1 MNRRDL
7 FATCA
12 AAFGLAGCW
21 RKAYSWNQKLTVTVT
36 TPQGEKSGSA
46 VTRVAW
52 KIGRVPMTS
61 TIRTASVTGEAT
73 VVELAPGKYLFALLD
88 QSQSP
93 VEYLAEHVWPV
104 DVVTG
109 ESEED
114 HLGRLYTHVMQ
125 AKGPAHVRFDRYPLL
140 VTFGDINVPAS
151 VKEVKPGDLA
161 VAFGG
166 GYKLKSITLEITDE
180 EVTEGM
186 MQKLLP
192 WLGKYPEP
200 PLCAPKSGADF
211 SFCATAVHHGDFS
224 RR

>member
-46 VTRVAW
+46 VTHVQW

-73 VVELAPGKYLFALLD
+73 VVEVAPGKYLLALLER
-88 QSQSP
+88 SQSP

-114 HLGRLYTHVMQ
+114 HLDRLYTHVMQ

-166 GYKLKSITLEITDE
+166 GYKL
-180 EVTEGM
+180 
-186 MQKLLP
+186 
-192 WLGKYPEP
+192 
-200 PLCAPKSGADF
+200 
-211 SFCATAVHHGDFS
+211 
-224 RR
+224 